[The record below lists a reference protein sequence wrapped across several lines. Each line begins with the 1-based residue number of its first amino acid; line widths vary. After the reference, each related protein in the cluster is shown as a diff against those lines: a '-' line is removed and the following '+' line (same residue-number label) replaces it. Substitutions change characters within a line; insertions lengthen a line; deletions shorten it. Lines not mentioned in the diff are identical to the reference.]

1 MSEPAPCPEVESDGA
16 LPPRGIL
23 GLHLA
28 SQETVEIRF
37 DPAQISDREVEE
49 YARRLAPPRFDR
61 CLFRLQGRACEA
73 CALKLE
79 ARAATLPGV
88 RKASATFVGGLMSI
102 TFDGAVTDD
111 QRLLK
116 EVRASGASVQP
127 WQEPSEDGEGW
138 EPAFTVITLVAIL
151 VGWFWPGFLAPAM
164 VVAYVTGGTF
174 GVKAAWESLKQRT
187 IDVDLLMILA
197 ALGAAYV
204 GAPIE
209 GAVLLFLFSLSNVLQ
224 SFAIGQTRR
233 AIHALMKLRPEKA
246 LTRRQGDWVLLDLA
260 ELEVGDRVV
269 VRPGE
274 AVPLDG
280 TVRDG
285 SSNVDESSLTGESM
299 PVHKQPGDPVFAGTL
314 NQTGSLE
321 FEVTRLAKDSALA
334 RLVELVE
341 EAQSEKASAQRWL
354 DRAEQY
360 YAIGVIAFTLA
371 LVAVPVAWG
380 EPFESSF
387 YRAITVMVVASPCAL
402 IISTPA
408 SILSA
413 IGGAARR
420 GVLFKGGAHLERA
433 GSIDALAFDKTGTLT
448 LGKPQVTDVVVGE
461 QRWSGPDQL
470 AELGRELLGLAAAV
484 ERKSEH
490 PLAAAVVS
498 RAQSLALEIPEA
510 NDFQSFSGKGAA
522 ASVLGRRIAVG
533 SPKMFE
539 EAQGAEAYRAELHRL
554 QDQGKTVMLVVEDH
568 VVRGLIAVADVL
580 RPDARQT
587 IQALRRLGFRRLVM
601 VTGDNE
607 RVAKAIGT
615 EVGVDEVYADL
626 LPQHKVAVLKELKK
640 TYRVAMVGDGIND
653 APALATSDLGIAMG
667 AAGTDVALES
677 ADMVI
682 MGERL
687 ERLPFAFALSRRARR
702 VVIANLTF
710 ALSVIVVLVAF
721 SLAGELPLPLGVLG
735 HEGSTVLV
743 CLNGLRLLFP
753 GDAPRLESSPR

>member
-1 MSEPAPCPEVESDGA
+1 MADPAACDKVDIDGVV
-16 LPPRGIL
+16 PPRGIL

-37 DPAQISDREVEE
+37 DPDQITEQGVEN
-49 YARRLAPPRFDR
+49 YARGLAPPRFER
-61 CLFRLQGRACEA
+61 CLFRLEGRACEA

-79 ARAATLPGV
+79 ARTTAIPGV
-88 RKASATFVGGLMSI
+88 RKASATYLGGVMSI
-102 TFDGAVTDD
+102 TFDGGLTDD
-111 QRLLK
+111 QRLLRD
-116 EVRASGASVQP
+116 VQASGASVQP
-127 WQEPSEDGEGW
+127 WQESSQAGDRLEMV
-138 EPAFTVITLVAIL
+138 FTVITLVAIL
-151 VGWFWPGFLAPAM
+151 VAWFWPALSTPAM
-164 VVAYVTGGTF
+164 LVAFITGGTF

-204 GAPIE
+204 GAPLE

-224 SFAIGQTRR
+224 SFAIDQTRR

-246 LTRRQGDWVLLDLA
+246 LTRRQGELVLLDLA
-260 ELEVGDRVV
+260 ELVVGDLVV

-299 PVHKQPGDPVFAGTL
+299 PVQKQPGDSVFAGTL
-314 NQTGSLE
+314 NQTGGLE

-334 RLVELVE
+334 KLVELVE

-360 YAIGVIAFTLA
+360 YAVGVILFTVA
-371 LVAVPVAWG
+371 LVLVPMALG
-380 EPFESSF
+380 EPFDRSF

-433 GSIDALAFDKTGTLT
+433 GSIDAIAFDKTGTLT
-448 LGKPQVTDVVVGE
+448 LGKPQVTDLVVDG
-461 QRWSGPDQL
+461 QRWAGEGTLPSPWRD
-470 AELGRELLGLAAAV
+470 LLLLAAAV

-490 PLAAAVVS
+490 PLAAAVV
-498 RAQSLALEIPEA
+498 AKALAVELGIPEA
-510 NDFQSFSGKGAA
+510 TDFQSISGKGASA
-522 ASVLGRRIAVG
+522 LVEGRRVAVG
-533 SPKMFE
+533 SPRMFE
-539 EAQGAEAYRAELHRL
+539 GVQGVAPYQAELHRL
-554 QDQGKTVMLVVEDH
+554 QDQGKTVMLVVEEET
-568 VVRGLIAVADVL
+568 VRGLIAVADVL

-587 IQALRRLGFRRLVM
+587 VQALRRLGFRRLVM

-607 RVAKAIGT
+607 RVARAIGT

-640 TYRVAMVGDGIND
+640 SYRVAMVGDGIND

-702 VVIANLTF
+702 VVIANLAF
-710 ALSVIVVLVAF
+710 ALSVIVVLVGF

-743 CLNGLRLLFP
+743 CLNGLRMLFYRDVP
-753 GDAPRLESSPR
+753 LDRGA

>member
-1 MSEPAPCPEVESDGA
+1 M
-16 LPPRGIL
+16 
-23 GLHLA
+23 
-28 SQETVEIRF
+28 
-37 DPAQISDREVEE
+37 
-49 YARRLAPPRFDR
+49 
-61 CLFRLQGRACEA
+61 
-73 CALKLE
+73 
-79 ARAATLPGV
+79 
-88 RKASATFVGGLMSI
+88 
-102 TFDGAVTDD
+102 
-111 QRLLK
+111 
-116 EVRASGASVQP
+116 
-127 WQEPSEDGEGW
+127 
-138 EPAFTVITLVAIL
+138 LVAFI
-151 VGWFWPGFLAPAM
+151 
-164 VVAYVTGGTF
+164 TGGTF

-204 GAPIE
+204 GAPME

-224 SFAIGQTRR
+224 SFAIDQTRR

-246 LTRRQGDWVLLDLA
+246 LTRRQGELVLLDLA
-260 ELEVGDRVV
+260 ELVVGDLVV

-299 PVHKQPGDPVFAGTL
+299 PVQKQPGDSVFAGTL
-314 NQTGSLE
+314 NQTGGLE

-334 RLVELVE
+334 KLVELVE

-360 YAIGVIAFTLA
+360 YAVGVILFTVA
-371 LVAVPVAWG
+371 LVLVPMALG
-380 EPFESSF
+380 EPFDRSF

-433 GSIDALAFDKTGTLT
+433 GSIDAIAFDKTGTLT
-448 LGKPQVTDVVVGE
+448 LGKPQVTDLVVDG
-461 QRWSGPDQL
+461 QRWAGEGTLPSPWRD
-470 AELGRELLGLAAAV
+470 LLLLAAAV

-490 PLAAAVVS
+490 PLAAAVV
-498 RAQSLALEIPEA
+498 AKALAVELGIPEA
-510 NDFQSFSGKGAA
+510 TDFQSISGKGASA
-522 ASVLGRRIAVG
+522 LVEGRRVAVG
-533 SPKMFE
+533 SPRMFE
-539 EAQGAEAYRAELHRL
+539 GVQGVAPYQAELHRL
-554 QDQGKTVMLVVEDH
+554 QDQGKTVMLVVEEET
-568 VVRGLIAVADVL
+568 VRGLIAVADVL

-587 IQALRRLGFRRLVM
+587 VQALRRLGFRRLVM

-607 RVAKAIGT
+607 RVARAIGT

-640 TYRVAMVGDGIND
+640 SYRVAMVGDGIND

-702 VVIANLTF
+702 VVIANLAF
-710 ALSVIVVLVAF
+710 ALSVIVVLVGF

-743 CLNGLRLLFP
+743 CLNGLRMLFYRDVP
-753 GDAPRLESSPR
+753 LDRGA